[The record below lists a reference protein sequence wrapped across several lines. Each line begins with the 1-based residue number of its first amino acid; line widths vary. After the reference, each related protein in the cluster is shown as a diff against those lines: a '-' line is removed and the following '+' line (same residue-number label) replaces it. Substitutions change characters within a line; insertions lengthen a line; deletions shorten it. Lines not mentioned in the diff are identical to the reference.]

1 MSNNA
6 TFEERCAELNAKE
19 KRAYEL
25 LREAKELEE
34 KCGQCQTK
42 EEWAQAWE
50 YLKEALEK
58 QCESRT
64 LIEEFFKQATE
75 MLEEQCSEALD
86 EFDVLADN

>member
-1 MSNNA
+1 MSNDA
-6 TFEERCAELNAKE
+6 TLEERCAELNAKE

-34 KCGQCQTK
+34 KCGQCQT
-42 EEWAQAWE
+42 EEWAQARE

-58 QCESRT
+58 QCESRA

-86 EFDVLADN
+86 ELDALADD